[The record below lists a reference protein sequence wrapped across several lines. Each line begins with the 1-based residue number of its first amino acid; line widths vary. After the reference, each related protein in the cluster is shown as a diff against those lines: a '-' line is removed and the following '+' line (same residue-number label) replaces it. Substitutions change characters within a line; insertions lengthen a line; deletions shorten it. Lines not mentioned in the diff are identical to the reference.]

1 MAMQCQKKLGMKI
14 THTTGTTFHDT
25 VYKINPWHDYP
36 KCNVPTSSKI
46 PYENN
51 FYETKNSKDI
61 MVQVDDEVP
70 IFECGFHNV
79 DPSNVIKK
87 KTLFNY
93 VCKEDENGLK
103 DANLF
108 HYVTV
113 CVEDSTADLPL

>member
-1 MAMQCQKKLGMKI
+1 
-14 THTTGTTFHDT
+14 
-25 VYKINPWHDYP
+25 
-36 KCNVPTSSKI
+36 
-46 PYENN
+46 
-51 FYETKNSKDI
+51 
-61 MVQVDDEVP
+61 MVQVDDEDP